1 MRIRC
6 SDRESGNDLI
16 EYFRRCGCVADR
28 IGRDLLE
35 VEPRLPLLPEAA
47 QLEIEGLL
55 RVWQKL
61 HAHSGGSVDLLAP
74 TSHGGI
80 RGPKSPDDAH

>member
-6 SDRESGNDLI
+6 SDHKSGNDLI
-16 EYFRRCGCVADR
+16 DYFRRCDCTADR

-35 VEPRLPLLPEAA
+35 VAPRLPLLPEAA
-47 QLEIEGLL
+47 LLEIEGLL

-61 HAHSGGSVDLLAP
+61 HADADGSIDLIVSSSERDSP
-74 TSHGGI
+74 TL
-80 RGPKSPDDAH
+80 

>member
-16 EYFRRCGCVADR
+16 EYFRRCDCLADR
-28 IGRDLLE
+28 IGWDLLE

-47 QLEIEGLL
+47 QLEIEGLF
-55 RVWQKL
+55 RVWQRL
-61 HAHSGGSVDLLAP
+61 HAHAGDNIDLLAP
-74 TSHGGI
+74 SSESSSST
-80 RGPKSPDDAH
+80 P